1 MVLKNGLCFIYIYI
15 IFFHCICVFEWVHAH
30 IPMKGGDVSC
40 KMSFHLY
47 LYLYQNRAKEP
58 QMLTVD
64 FLHEMM
70 SECVSQPDT
79 SSGQLTVDP
88 GRGVPGLP
96 LLVLHPGC
104 AVGTTSLHLDPKML
118 VYHCCV
124 WIAGSWVDGDRW
136 GAAAQPCGSRRCCS
150 TCEEAAT

>member
-1 MVLKNGLCFIYIYI
+1 MVLKDGLCFIYIYI

-40 KMSFHLY
+40 KMSFH